1 MTFSRSDFHPKKE
14 HSHSHVTDKGRNMER
29 KDLQRWCRLFFEDYY
44 TLFPQKDFLHRFL
57 FDNTSVNFYRSIE
70 FIDYDKITE

>member
-1 MTFSRSDFHPKKE
+1 MQ
-14 HSHSHVTDKGRNMER
+14 VI
-29 KDLQRWCRLFFEDYY
+29 FEDYY